1 MIKRVGMLLVLLATG
16 VALAACGDKSEKA
29 LSFSD
34 TGPTMKGTFDP
45 AAAAY
50 INKLGTGTISGRTFH
65 QVSGTTA
72 FKGSHAS
79 LQLVP
84 VTAYSTEYFNIL
96 FGGNKAYYQATP
108 VENVDPG
115 FRQHMRRTRADGN
128 GNYKFPGVPPGDY
141 YIYSQIVE
149 NRAGVALY
157 QRVSITDGQK
167 LKVDVS
173 GS

>member
-1 MIKRVGMLLVLLATG
+1 MIKRVYMFLVLLTAG
-16 VALAACGDKSEKA
+16 VVLAACGEKSEKA
-29 LSFSD
+29 LSFDS
-34 TGPTMKGTFDP
+34 GPTMTGKFN
-45 AAAAY
+45 ASEAAY

-65 QVSGTTA
+65 QVPGTTS
-72 FKGSHAS
+72 FKGSHAN

-96 FGGNKAYYQATP
+96 FGGSKAYYQATP

-115 FRQHMRRTRADGN
+115 FRQHMRRTRADGD
-128 GNYKFPGVPPGDY
+128 GNYEFPGVPPGDY
-141 YIYSQIVE
+141 YIYSQIVQ
-149 NRAGVALY
+149 NRSGVALY

>member
-1 MIKRVGMLLVLLATG
+1 M
-16 VALAACGDKSEKA
+16 
-29 LSFSD
+29 
-34 TGPTMKGTFDP
+34 
-45 AAAAY
+45 
-50 INKLGTGTISGRTFH
+50 
-65 QVSGTTA
+65 SGTTS

-108 VENVDPG
+108 VENVDSG
-115 FRQHMRRTRADGN
+115 FRRHMRRTRADGN
-128 GNYKFPGVPPGDY
+128 GNFEFPGVPPGEY